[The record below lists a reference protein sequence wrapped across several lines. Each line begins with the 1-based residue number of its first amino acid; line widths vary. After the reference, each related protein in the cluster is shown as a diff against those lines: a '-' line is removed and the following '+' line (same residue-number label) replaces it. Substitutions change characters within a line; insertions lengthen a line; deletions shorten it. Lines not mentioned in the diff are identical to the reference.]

1 MEEMTERQRI
11 IAAILAIK
19 IWVFGGVLRIPT
31 GVEPVVIVRMAIK
44 NSNFNREN
52 FSWAVAKSLPKVT
65 ETVGYRFF
73 TTNGLPTKIGED
85 QFSIQGG
92 TWSIEWTTSKSGVWY
107 NPYVT
112 TRLTVSPDITAEDI
126 EEVLEILSEE

>member
-52 FSWAVAKSLPKVT
+52 FSWAVAKSLPVVT
-65 ETVGYRFF
+65 QTIGSRWF
-73 TTNGLPTKIGED
+73 TTNGQPSHIGED
-85 QFSIQGG
+85 QFSIFDG
-92 TWSIEWTTSKSGVWY
+92 TWSIEWTTLKSGVWS
-107 NPYVT
+107 T
-112 TRLTVSPDITAEDI
+112 HLTVSPDITAEDI